1 MYMGGEEPLKVGAI
15 LVMFVEEE
23 FECFILSYD
32 CLL

>member
-1 MYMGGEEPLKVGAI
+1 MYMGGEEPFRVGPI

-23 FECFILSYD
+23 FECFILSCD